1 MGTMI
6 DLQTILKVA
15 LDNKA
20 SDLHLAVG
28 LPPFFAS
35 MEYW

>member
-1 MGTMI
+1 MI
-6 DLQTILKVA
+6 DLGSILKVA

-28 LPPFFAS
+28 LPPILRID
-35 MEYW
+35 